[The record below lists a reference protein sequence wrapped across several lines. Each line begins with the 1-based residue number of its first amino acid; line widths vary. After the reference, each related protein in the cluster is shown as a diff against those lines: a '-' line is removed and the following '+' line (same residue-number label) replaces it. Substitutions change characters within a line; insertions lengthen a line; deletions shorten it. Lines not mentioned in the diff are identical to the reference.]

1 VEECFGCKD
10 HDYYTSLIIN
20 TWPFDYDLNRQHFIT
35 WLLNTIINVM
45 FMYYCQ
51 SDEVIFQLTE
61 SRPVIKVFHSRFL
74 TRYKWLCYFLL
85 YKMYYNTLCHVYYM
99 DESITRESKSVTQ
112 DLLTPRINQFFY
124 KTLSRT
130 SHLLEPTEPTNSL
143 RTFNS
148 DPCQI

>member
-1 VEECFGCKD
+1 
-10 HDYYTSLIIN
+10 
-20 TWPFDYDLNRQHFIT
+20 
-35 WLLNTIINVM
+35 M

-112 DLLTPRINQFFY
+112 DLLTPRINQIFFINHSVELVICWNQLNQQIHLE
-124 KTLSRT
+124 LSTAIPVRYST
-130 SHLLEPTEPTNSL
+130 PRQYPT
-143 RTFNS
+143 
-148 DPCQI
+148 